1 MLKRIYHSSRSVSKE
16 NPARG
21 RVIYTSVVDHPGQL
35 SNFYR
40 IYFISLMY
48 SKTCVSPGN
57 CSLRI
62 SAAFKKKKESKVLE
76 ISTYVVSHRYIGK
89 TSISRENGILS
100 NFLIFTKNIL

>member
-48 SKTCVSPGN
+48 SKTCVSPEN
-57 CSLRI
+57 RSLRI
-62 SAAFKKKKESKVLE
+62 SAAFKKKKRKEVKFSRFPLFN
-76 ISTYVVSHRYIGK
+76 ITS
-89 TSISRENGILS
+89 TSISRE
-100 NFLIFTKNIL
+100 

>member
-1 MLKRIYHSSRSVSKE
+1 MLKRIYHSSPSVSKE

-48 SKTCVSPGN
+48 SKTLMCFARKLQP
-57 CSLRI
+57 
-62 SAAFKKKKESKVLE
+62 K
-76 ISTYVVSHRYIGK
+76 
-89 TSISRENGILS
+89 
-100 NFLIFTKNIL
+100 NFGGV